1 MEEIDIKEVFDFYK
15 SKALIILIAVIVC
28 IIGGN
33 LYSKFLKVP
42 KYESST
48 KIVLVSSNKK
58 ETTKADLSFNQDL
71 VAEYS
76 VVVKSD
82 TTLRTVLDNLNLNDK
97 YSVNEL
103 SKMISVS
110 SVENT
115 GVINIKVTSTDSE
128 EAANIANS
136 LSEVFAKVVND
147 IYSLDNVYI
156 LDKAEVNKKAVNDSV
171 VKENVIYFLAGFV
184 LSVGVLFVVFYFD
197 DSIKNSEELEKKFN
211 VCVIGNVPLEERG
224 M

>member
-1 MEEIDIKEVFDFYK
+1 MEEINLREVFDFYM
-15 SKALIILIAVIVC
+15 SKILWIFIAVAVC
-28 IIGGN
+28 LIGGN
-33 LYSKFLKVP
+33 LYGKFIKVP
-42 KYESST
+42 KYESNT
-48 KIVLVSSNKK
+48 KIVLVSSSKK

-82 TTLRTVLDNLNLNDK
+82 TTLKTVIDNLNLKDK
-97 YSVNEL
+97 YSISEL
-103 SKMISVS
+103 SKMITVS

-115 GVINIKVTSTDSE
+115 GVINIKVTSTDAE
-128 EAANIANS
+128 EAASIANN

-156 LDKAEVNKKAVNDSV
+156 LDSAEVNKKAINDSI

-197 DSIKNSEELEKKFN
+197 DSIKNSDEIEKKFN
-211 VCVIGNVPLEERG
+211 VVVIGNVPLEERG

>member
-1 MEEIDIKEVFDFYK
+1 MEEIDIREVLDFYK
-15 SKALIILIAVIVC
+15 SKILIIILAVIVC
-28 IIGGN
+28 LIGGN
-33 LYSKFLKVP
+33 LYSKFIKIP

-58 ETTKADLSFNQDL
+58 EVTKADISLNQDL
-71 VAEYS
+71 VSEYT

-82 TTLRTVLDNLNLNDK
+82 TTLQTVLNNLNLNEK
-97 YSVNEL
+97 YSVGDL
-103 SKMISVS
+103 SKMVSVS

-115 GVINIKVTSTDSE
+115 GVINIKVTSESAE
-128 EAANIANS
+128 EASSLVNN
-136 LSEVFAKVVND
+136 LSEVFSKIVNE

-156 LDKAEVNKKAVNDSV
+156 LDKGTINKNAINDNF
-171 VKENVIYFLAGFV
+171 VKENIIYFLVGFV

-197 DSIKNSEELEKKFN
+197 DSIKNSEEIEKRFN
-211 VCVIGNVPLEERG
+211 VVVIGNVPLEERG